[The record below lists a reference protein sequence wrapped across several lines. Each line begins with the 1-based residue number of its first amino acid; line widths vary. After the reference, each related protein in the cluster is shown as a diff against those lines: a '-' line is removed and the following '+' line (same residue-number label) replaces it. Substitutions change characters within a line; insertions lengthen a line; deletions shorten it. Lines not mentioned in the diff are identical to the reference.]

1 MHGCDTDIESR
12 RTNINALEFQ
22 MAKLCERSNNYK
34 VKKGGLQDERKSLW
48 SRENELTAEIDKLR
62 AEVEKTEKSLDHAIP
77 GVPCGVSEAL
87 HLSLRVRKNLD
98 FSLGVFTTIFNMQK
112 LLVQKKLQ
120 ARYLQK

>member
-1 MHGCDTDIESR
+1 MHGCDMDIESR

-22 MAKLCERSNNYK
+22 MAKLCERSN
-34 VKKGGLQDERKSLW
+34 KSLW

-87 HLSLRVRKNLD
+87 HLSLRVRY
-98 FSLGVFTTIFNMQK
+98 FV
-112 LLVQKKLQ
+112 LV
-120 ARYLQK
+120 YFIYF